1 MCALNEVKGMELSM
15 KDIDQKGIE
24 FLNRLYK
31 DMYKSEDVMHGIDER
46 YIGNKVDNISRY
58 IDRMQDLHER
68 VASSGRPH
76 DLDLLKQFYYRKY
89 VIREEDIP
97 ESYFEHQKEI
107 YLERGY
113 GHVEFTEKDKR
124 EMVLP
129 IINDQKK
136 SLDVWIDYFVSNDS
150 SYIPMWAKYWAFQG
164 MLSLG
169 NYDKKNK
176 TFSKRSKG
184 TTSPFVDL
192 NREALALS
200 IDFLQKVLNKE
211 EIDDKQLEVLVQGGS
226 FEKIY
231 SYILTKTLSKNNNLS
246 KTNAGKWIK
255 YNRGSDH
262 MSLVKSL
269 QGYNTG
275 WCTAGEATAELQ
287 LSRGDFYVYYT
298 YNEKGEAVVP
308 RIAIRM
314 EGNSIG
320 EVRGVAQDQN
330 LESEMEEIAEQKLNE
345 FPDKDEYKKK
355 VSDMKKLTE
364 IYKKYKSQEELSKED
379 LIFLYEIDSQI
390 EGFGYKKDPR
400 IKEIVENRNLK
411 KDLSFVLGCAEE
423 QIGIKVEDLRR
434 NLLYYYG
441 NLYLSWLTTAE
452 GLELPETI
460 NGCLYLDSLTT
471 AEGLKLP
478 KNLNGALYLRRL
490 RTAEGLEL
498 PKTINGSLELGGLT
512 TAKGLELPETLN
524 GSLDLSSLT
533 TTKGLKLPET
543 INGNLYLGGLTT
555 AEGLKLPETINGN
568 LYLGG
573 LTTAEAL
580 ELPKTINGG
589 LNLSSLKT
597 AEALELPKTING
609 GLHLNSLTTLDG
621 AILPEQFNKIYL
633 ANNVVVSPEN
643 VHKYVNN
650 AGTSK

>member
-1 MCALNEVKGMELSM
+1 MEN
-15 KDIDQKGIE
+15 IDQKGIE

-31 DMYKSEDVMHGIDER
+31 DMYKSEDVMHGTDER

-58 IDRMQDLHER
+58 IDRMRDLHER
-68 VASSGRPH
+68 VASSGRAH
-76 DLDLLKQFYYRKY
+76 DLDLLRQFYYRKY

-113 GHVEFTEKDKR
+113 GHVEFTEKDKH
-124 EMVLP
+124 EMIMP

-136 SLDVWIDYFVSNDS
+136 SLDVWIDYFVSSDS

-200 IDFLQKVLNKE
+200 IDFLLKVLNKE
-211 EIDDKQLEVLVQGGS
+211 KIDDKQLEVLVQAGS
-226 FEKIY
+226 FGKIY

-262 MSLVKSL
+262 MPLVKSL

-275 WCTAGEATAELQ
+275 WCTAGAGTAMSQ

-345 FPDKDEYKKK
+345 FPDKDKYKKK

-364 IYKKYKSQEELSKED
+364 IYKKYKSHEELSKED

-390 EGFGYKKDPR
+390 EEFGYGKDPR
-400 IKEIVENRNLK
+400 IKEIRVSRNIVIDLNNILENVDFLEGDL
-411 KDLSFVLGCAEE
+411 DLSFLTTAEGLKLPEIIGGSLDLGGLKTAEGLELPEKINRTLDLGCLTTAEGLKLPE
-423 QIGIKVEDLRR
+423 IIGGSLNLMSLTTAEGLKLPETLNGSLWLNDLKTAEGLKFPETIGGSLFFKR
-434 NLLYYYG
+434 LKTAEGLELPETIG
-441 NLYLSWLTTAE
+441 GSLDLSFLTTAE

-460 NGCLYLDSLTT
+460 GSSLGLRSLKT

-478 KNLNGALYLRRL
+478 K
-490 RTAEGLEL
+490 
-498 PKTINGSLELGGLT
+498 
-512 TAKGLELPETLN
+512 
-524 GSLDLSSLT
+524 
-533 TTKGLKLPET
+533 T
-543 INGNLYLGGLTT
+543 INGNLYLDSITT
-555 AEGLKLPETINGN
+555 ADGLELPETIGGS
-568 LYLGG
+568 LYL
-573 LTTAEAL
+573 
-580 ELPKTINGG
+580 
-589 LNLSSLKT
+589 S
-597 AEALELPKTING
+597 
-609 GLHLNSLTTLDG
+609 SLTTLDG
-621 AILPEQFNKIYL
+621 AILPEQFKKIYL
-633 ANNVVVSPEN
+633 ANNVVVTPEN
-643 VHKYVNN
+643 VHEFVNN
-650 AGTSK
+650 NGTSK